1 MWRARDT
8 KLNRDV
14 ALKVLP
20 DSFANDPDRLARFT
34 REAQTLAA
42 LNHPNIAHIHGLEES
57 DGVRALV
64 MELVEGEDLSQRIAR
79 GAIPLDEALPIAK
92 QIADALEA
100 AHEQGIIHRD
110 LKPANVKVRADG
122 TVKVLDFGLAKAIE
136 PAGASSAN
144 VMNSPTLTAR
154 ATQLGMILG
163 TAAYMAPEQARG
175 TTVDKRAD
183 LWAFGVVLW
192 EMLTGKCLFEGAT
205 VSDTL
210 ASVLKTEPEWN
221 TLAPTTP
228 SAIRR
233 LLRRCLEKD
242 RKRRLSDAAD
252 ARLDIEE
259 ALTTPSALVEGPI
272 ASGAPRG
279 RRVWMAALAVAAVGI
294 VAMAVPTVRHLRET
308 PPLETR
314 PDIVTPRTDH
324 PEMFAL
330 SPDGRQ
336 IVFVASGDGSSRLWL
351 RSLATTTAQPLTGT
365 EGATFPFWK
374 PDGRA
379 IGFFAARALKR
390 LDLDD
395 GAVQSLAPVLSGRGG
410 TWSTDDVIVFA
421 PSQTTPLMR
430 VSATPGAVAT
440 TATTLGPHQLY
451 HEAPYFLP
459 DSRRFV
465 FSVRGPPEATGIY
478 PGALDGSTPT
488 RLTTSAP
495 DFSATGVRYLP
506 PGWLLWTRAGTL
518 VAQRLNVA
526 KAALVG
532 EPVTLADGVVAVSV
546 AATGLVAY
554 RTSATNRQVTWFD
567 RSGTPQ
573 GTVGDPDSSLLA
585 PRVCPSDGRR
595 VVVTRRVQDAVGHLV
610 DRRRQHEPRR
620 VRSGRPP
627 HSNLVAR
634 LHLDRVPVVAEGC
647 W

>member
-1 MWRARDT
+1 
-8 KLNRDV
+8 V
-14 ALKVLP
+14 
-20 DSFANDPDRLARFT
+20 
-34 REAQTLAA
+34 
-42 LNHPNIAHIHGLEES
+42 I
-57 DGVRALV
+57 
-64 MELVEGEDLSQRIAR
+64 
-79 GAIPLDEALPIAK
+79 
-92 QIADALEA
+92 
-100 AHEQGIIHRD
+100 
-110 LKPANVKVRADG
+110 
-122 TVKVLDFGLAKAIE
+122 
-136 PAGASSAN
+136 
-144 VMNSPTLTAR
+144 NSPTLTAR

-324 PEMFAL
+324 HEMFAL

-379 IGFFAARALKR
+379 IGFFAAGALKR

-430 VSATPGAVAT
+430 VSGRGSDDRDDPRPTPA
-440 TATTLGPHQLY
+440 
-451 HEAPYFLP
+451 LP
-459 DSRRFV
+459 RSPV
-465 FSVRGPPEATGIY
+465 
-478 PGALDGSTPT
+478 L
-488 RLTTSAP
+488 SA
-495 DFSATGVRYLP
+495 
-506 PGWLLWTRAGTL
+506 
-518 VAQRLNVA
+518 
-526 KAALVG
+526 
-532 EPVTLADGVVAVSV
+532 
-546 AATGLVAY
+546 
-554 RTSATNRQVTWFD
+554 
-567 RSGTPQ
+567 
-573 GTVGDPDSSLLA
+573 
-585 PRVCPSDGRR
+585 
-595 VVVTRRVQDAVGHLV
+595 
-610 DRRRQHEPRR
+610 
-620 VRSGRPP
+620 
-627 HSNLVAR
+627 
-634 LHLDRVPVVAEGC
+634 
-647 W
+647 